1 MECKG
6 VLLDT
11 SFFIRFLD
19 EESPLFENAIKY
31 YKYFIQN
38 DIPMYI
44 STIAVAE
51 YCTGGRVEELP
62 FRDLRILP
70 FNIQH
75 SIKSAEMARIVFS
88 EKGRLKFKER
98 NIIPND
104 TKLFSQADI
113 EPTITHYLSSD
124 KESIKI
130 YDLLKSKNIRVNFSF
145 LSLDISPS
153 EYFSF
158 LDF

>member
-19 EESPLFENAIKY
+19 EESPLFANAEKY
-31 YKYFIQN
+31 YRHFIQY

-44 STIAVAE
+44 STISVAE
-51 YCTGGRVEELP
+51 YCTGGNAEELP
-62 FRDLRILP
+62 FKDLRIIP
-70 FNIQH
+70 FNIHH
-75 SIKSAEMARIVFS
+75 SVRSGDMARIVFS
-88 EKGRLKFKER
+88 EKGKLKVKER

-113 EPTITHYLSSD
+113 EPSITHYLSSD
-124 KESIKI
+124 KESMKI
-130 YDLLKSKNIRVNFSF
+130 YDLLKLKSDRIGFSF
-145 LSLDISPS
+145 LSLETPPN
-153 EYFSF
+153 EYFGL
-158 LDF
+158 LDL